1 VAMVSRMSEVMPERT
16 ELRSLNSAER
26 EDWTARRSESMV
38 SEREWMR
45 DWALWREEEARE
57 VMVWAV
63 SVALWLGGHEF

>member
-1 VAMVSRMSEVMPERT
+1 
-16 ELRSLNSAER
+16 
-26 EDWTARRSESMV
+26 MV